1 MISLPEDVP
10 VYLFTTPTDMRK
22 GFDTLSALAQEHT
35 KVSPIAGG
43 LFVFLSRERNKV
55 KVLTWDK
62 DGYVLYYKRLEAG
75 VFRVEEKAGY
85 EEITGVDLSM
95 LLQGMDLKRIKLRK
109 AAEKGIFKEAL
120 DC

>member
-1 MISLPEDVP
+1 MISLPLDMR

-22 GFDTLSALAQEHT
+22 GFDTLALLALEHT
-35 KVSPIAGG
+35 KLSPMAGG

-55 KVLTWDK
+55 KVLAWDK

-75 VFRVEEKAGY
+75 AFRVEEKAGY
-85 EEITGVDLSM
+85 EEITGIDLSM

-109 AAEKGIFKEAL
+109 SAQNGVFKEAI